1 MLVNFINHKCE
12 KVHDFSKSCIWE
24 KPQVLENVQ
33 SLFKKHHDILKSKMK
48 MKKEKKTKLLK
59 ACTCEPP

>member
-48 MKKEKKTKLLK
+48 MKNQKNLNY
-59 ACTCEPP
+59 